1 MNHSTLDCNSIIAF
15 QSLSGAD
22 VIKKKQEKSSAVL
35 IAIIIVF
42 LVCHM
47 YRLFIWIFNLA
58 LPEKAVLSHF
68 YKCFDAGKYHVPV
81 AMYFFVH
88 LHHLFLVVNS
98 SINFVIYCIMGRQ
111 FRKQLKR
118 MARQLWNKMTKRTTS
133 V

>member
-1 MNHSTLDCNSIIAF
+1 MSCTPFLF
-15 QSLSGAD
+15 LQSQSGAD

-47 YRLFIWIFNLA
+47 YRLFLWIYNLA

-68 YKCFDAGKYHVPV
+68 YKCYDEGRYHVPV

-118 MARQLWNKMTKRTTS
+118 MVKQLWNKIAFTTS